1 MLPYLIAGAIGFVV
15 GKLFEE
21 DEAPKYADGGEVLLA
36 PNGQPSN
43 LTPEQYKL
51 VRTPAFKKWFGDW
64 ENNPE
69 TASKVIDEETKEPL
83 VVWHGSKSK
92 ENFNIFKQSSRFEFI
107 YFAKNKY
114 YSWLHFTQDTIDNP
128 FQLKPFFLNIRNL
141 LNAEEFGFENI
152 DYPDLK
158 SFFYGIHDLDN
169 DTQISKSYLRFWQ
182 VLRYSNDLFH
192 SLKKQD
198 YYDGISF
205 YENMYES
212 TTWKNTDD
220 FSLSYVV
227 MNPNQIKLADGTNTK
242 FDGNNPDIRFDEGG
256 IVSNYREF
264 YDNLQVEDGS
274 KYIGQKFANVFPFI
288 AKKTPPAQIRISV
301 KEYNNLLGRLEN
313 DNYTTKGMKTADLN
327 RFEKRKKY
335 IDKKKYLSRFYLDPS
350 GTIIGFDNS
359 DND

>member
-1 MLPYLIAGAIGFVV
+1 MRIFEPFSFSSELNIKLISDYNKEIHTIDVYVEGKNIIPEEETYLVQCKGHLNINDIDW
-15 GKLFEE
+15 EMM
-21 DEAPKYADGGEVLLA
+21 KYAFDDDIYHFSQESEIRGVDGGNSIKVIECNEIYSNGGSVLLA
-36 PNGQPSN
+36 PNGKPSN

-51 VRTPAFKKWFGDW
+51 VREPAFKKWFGDW
-64 ENNPE
+64 EKNPE
-69 TASKVIDEETKEPL
+69 TASKVIDENGEPL
-83 VVWHGSKSK
+83 VVWHGSKSNQ
-92 ENFNIFKQSSRFEFI
+92 NFNVFKQSSRFEFI

-220 FSLSYVV
+220 FSLTYVV
-227 MNPNQIKLADGTNTK
+227 MNPNQIKLADGTNTT
-242 FDGNNPDIRFDEGG
+242 FDGNNTDIRFAGG
-256 IVSNYREF
+256 GLVDF
-264 YDNLQVEDGS
+264 S
-274 KYIGQKFANVFPFI
+274 KKE
-288 AKKTPPAQIRISV
+288 IRKYAENIL
-301 KEYNNLLGRLEN
+301 KDFDYEYVG
-313 DNYTTKGMKTADLN
+313 
-327 RFEKRKKY
+327 
-335 IDKKKYLSRFYLDPS
+335 
-350 GTIIGFDNS
+350 NS
-359 DND
+359 DTN